1 MFIFSRQKLLNTFF
15 KTKLSFVLWH
25 YLEIREKRI
34 SEEKKKKKKVL
45 KASTASQSDRTL
57 PGADPILDLIRSGY
71 RTLPIVI
78 LMKNIP
84 FLLKH

>member
-1 MFIFSRQKLLNTFF
+1 MALFRNPGKAYF
-15 KTKLSFVLWH
+15 WGGG
-25 YLEIREKRI
+25 EGG
-34 SEEKKKKKKVL
+34 L
-45 KASTASQSDRTL
+45 KAPAASQSDRTL

-84 FLLKH
+84 FSFKTLVFNRFFGTNRSKYALLQ

>member
-34 SEEKKKKKKVL
+34 SEGKKKKKKSFEGL
-45 KASTASQSDRTL
+45 YGIAK
-57 PGADPILDLIRSGY
+57 
-71 RTLPIVI
+71 
-78 LMKNIP
+78 
-84 FLLKH
+84 